1 VRRADAAAIAAHAMK
16 PFRVRRECSAVHRAD
31 GRCADALNAVP
42 APRDGAAVRAGISK
56 PYVSPPSKESTMPMK
71 RLALTAAA
79 VAALAAAV
87 PATAQEKIKLKV
99 IGQPL
104 ATGLIQKNK
113 EQPFFET
120 LAQKTGLPIEVEYK
134 PIDTIGIKD
143 TEQLRVMKAGLF
155 EMASLRMSQ
164 NSRDEPT
171 ILGLDLVGLNP
182 DYKTAREVAK
192 AYGPVLDQ
200 RLQKQFGV
208 KLLGVWPF
216 GPQVLFCKK
225 PIGKLTDVKGL
236 KVRTYD
242 QNLAKFIESLGGTP
256 VPIAFAETHQSLS
269 LGVVD
274 CAVTGPSSAN
284 SAGWPEVTTH
294 YLPIGMQMALNG
306 YAITLDAWRKLKPDQ
321 QQKLQATF
329 DAFTEEVWKY
339 SEELFVDASNC
350 NVGKDPC
357 TTGKKFKL
365 VNVPVTQ
372 ADLDIVRKS
381 VRDLSFPAWAEVCD
395 KSNPGCSATWKQTV
409 GPIVGMK

>member
-1 VRRADAAAIAAHAMK
+1 MYAKR
-16 PFRVRRECSAVHRAD
+16 
-31 GRCADALNAVP
+31 L
-42 APRDGAAVRAGISK
+42 AVRAL
-56 PYVSPPSKESTMPMK
+56 V
-71 RLALTAAA
+71 A
-79 VAALAAAV
+79 VAATAALCVAA
-87 PATAQEKIKLKV
+87 PAGAQEKIKLKV

-120 LAQKTGLPIEVEYK
+120 LAQKSGLPIEVEYK

-182 DYKTAREVAK
+182 DYKTGREVAK
-192 AYGPVLDQ
+192 AYTATLDQ
-200 RLQKQFGV
+200 RLQKQFNV

-225 PIGKLTDVKGL
+225 PIAKLADVKGL
-236 KVRTYD
+236 KVRVYD

-294 YLPIGMQMALNG
+294 YLPIGMQIALNG
-306 YAITLDAWRKLKPDQ
+306 YGITLDAWRKLKPDQ

-329 DAFTEEVWKY
+329 DAFIDDVWKY
-339 SEELFVDASNC
+339 SEELFIDASNC

-357 TTGKKFKL
+357 TTGKKFTMT
-365 VNVPVTQ
+365 NVPVTQ
-372 ADLDIVRKS
+372 ADLDIVKKA
-381 VRDLSFPAWAEVCD
+381 VRDLSYPAWAEVCD
-395 KSNPGCSATWKQTV
+395 KSNPGCSATWKKTV
-409 GPIVGMK
+409 GPIVGLK

>member
-1 VRRADAAAIAAHAMK
+1 MRLKLAAT
-16 PFRVRRECSAVHRAD
+16 VV
-31 GRCADALNAVP
+31 
-42 APRDGAAVRAGISK
+42 
-56 PYVSPPSKESTMPMK
+56 
-71 RLALTAAA
+71 
-79 VAALAAAV
+79 ALAALTTSAW
-87 PATAQEKIKLKV
+87 AQEKLKLKV

-120 LAQKTGLPIEVEYK
+120 LAAKTGLPIEVEYK
-134 PIDTIGIKD
+134 PVDTLGIKD

-182 DYKTAREVAK
+182 DYATGKKVAD
-192 AYGPVLDQ
+192 AFAPILDQ

-208 KLLGVWPF
+208 KLLGIWPF
-216 GPQVLFCKK
+216 GPQVLFCKP
-225 PIGKLTDVKGL
+225 PITKLGDVKGL
-236 KVRTYD
+236 KVRVYD
-242 QNLAKFIESLGGTP
+242 QNLAKFVESLGGTP

-274 CAVTGPSSAN
+274 CAITGPSSAN

-294 YLPIGMQMALNG
+294 YLPIGMQIALNG
-306 YAITLDAWRKLKPDQ
+306 YGITLSAWNKLKPDQ
-321 QQKLQATF
+321 QKKLQAAF
-329 DAFTEEVWKY
+329 DELLADIWKY
-339 SEELFVDASNC
+339 SEELFLDASNC

-357 TTGKKFKL
+357 NTGKKFKL
-365 VNVPVTQ
+365 VNVPVTPG
-372 ADLDIVRKS
+372 DLDIVKKA
-381 VRDLSFPAWAEVCD
+381 VREISYPAWAEVCD
-395 KSNPGCSATWKQTV
+395 KSNPGCSASWKKAV

>member
-1 VRRADAAAIAAHAMK
+1 MSLKRPALHALIAAS
-16 PFRVRRECSAVHRAD
+16 V
-31 GRCADALNAVP
+31 
-42 APRDGAAVRAGISK
+42 AGLL
-56 PYVSPPSKESTMPMK
+56 V
-71 RLALTAAA
+71 TAS
-79 VAALAAAV
+79 VG
-87 PATAQEKIKLKV
+87 AQEKLKLKV

-134 PIDTIGIKD
+134 PIDTLGLKD
-143 TEQLRVMKAGLF
+143 TEQLRVLKAGLF

-182 DYKTAREVAK
+182 DYKTGRAVAK
-192 AYGPVLDQ
+192 AYFDILDV

-208 KLLGVWPF
+208 KLLGIWPF

-225 PIGKLTDVKGL
+225 PIAKLADVKGL
-236 KVRTYD
+236 KVRVYD

-294 YLPIGMQMALNG
+294 YLPIGMQIALNG
-306 YAITLDAWRKLKPDQ
+306 YGITLSTWNKLKPDQ
-321 QQKLQATF
+321 QAKLKATF
-329 DAFTEEVWKY
+329 DALLDDIWKY
-339 SEELFVDASNC
+339 SEELFIDASNC

-357 TTGKKFKL
+357 TTGKKFNL
-365 VNVPVTQ
+365 VNVPVTN
-372 ADLDIVRKS
+372 ADLDIVKKA
-381 VRDLSFPAWAEVCD
+381 VRDISFPAWAEVCD
-395 KSNPGCSATWKQTV
+395 KSNPGCSVQWKKAV
-409 GPIVGMK
+409 GPIIGFN

>member
-1 VRRADAAAIAAHAMK
+1 M
-16 PFRVRRECSAVHRAD
+16 S
-31 GRCADALNAVP
+31 
-42 APRDGAAVRAGISK
+42 
-56 PYVSPPSKESTMPMK
+56 MK
-71 RLALTAAA
+71 RLAVRALTTIAAATALAA
-79 VAALAAAV
+79 VA
-87 PATAQEKIKLKV
+87 PAGAQEKIKLKV

-134 PIDTIGIKD
+134 PIDTLGIKD

-182 DYKTAREVAK
+182 DYKTGREVAK
-192 AYGPVLDQ
+192 AYTATLDQ
-200 RLQKQFGV
+200 RLQKQFNV

-225 PIGKLTDVKGL
+225 PIAKLADVKGL

-274 CAVTGPSSAN
+274 CAITGPSSAN

-294 YLPIGMQMALNG
+294 YLPIGMQIALNG
-306 YAITLDAWRKLKPDQ
+306 YAITMDAWRKLKPDQ

-329 DAFTEEVWKY
+329 DAFIDDVWKY

-357 TTGKKFKL
+357 TTGKKFTM

-372 ADLDIVRKS
+372 SDLDIVKKT
-381 VRDLSFPAWAEVCD
+381 VRDLSYPAWAEVCD
-395 KSNPGCSATWKQTV
+395 KSNPGCSATWKKTG
-409 GPIVGMK
+409 GPIVGLQ

>member
-1 VRRADAAAIAAHAMK
+1 MK
-16 PFRVRRECSAVHRAD
+16 
-31 GRCADALNAVP
+31 L
-42 APRDGAAVRAGISK
+42 K
-56 PYVSPPSKESTMPMK
+56 
-71 RLALTAAA
+71 LA
-79 VAALAAAV
+79 VAVVALAALTTTAW
-87 PATAQEKIKLKV
+87 AQEKIKFKV

-120 LAQKTGLPIEVEYK
+120 LAAKTGLPIEVDYK

-182 DYKTAREVAK
+182 DYKSGKAVAD
-192 AYGPVLDQ
+192 AFAPILDQ

-216 GPQVLFCKK
+216 GPQVLFCKS
-225 PIGKLTDVKGL
+225 PITKLGDVKGL
-236 KVRTYD
+236 KVRVYD
-242 QNLAKFIESLGGTP
+242 QNLAKFVESLGGTP
-256 VPIAFAETHQSLS
+256 VPISFAEVHQSLS

-274 CAVTGPSSAN
+274 CAITGPSSAN

-294 YLPIGMQMALNG
+294 YLPIGMQIALNG
-306 YAITLDAWRKLKPDQ
+306 YGVTLSSWNKLKPDQ
-321 QQKLQATF
+321 QKTLQAAF
-329 DAFTEEVWKY
+329 DGLIADIWKY
-339 SEELFVDASNC
+339 SEELFLDASNC

-372 ADLDIVRKS
+372 ADLDIVRKA
-381 VRDLSFPAWAEVCD
+381 VREISFPAWAEVCD
-395 KSNPGCSATWKQTV
+395 KSNPGCSAAWKKAV
-409 GPIVGMK
+409 GSQIGLK